1 MNDNITTIIIT
12 TISVLFGAGW
22 WKFYEFLIKNKREKQ
37 KEDRSETNIFRDD
50 LIIRVDKLEA
60 DKDKCLQSLLDI
72 SKEVAS
78 LTTKVEFLEKENVSL
93 KIKLQK

>member
-1 MNDNITTIIIT
+1 MSENLTTIIIT
-12 TISVLFGAGW
+12 LVSVLFGAGG

-60 DKDKCLQSLLDI
+60 DKDKCLQSLLNI